1 MRNNHFG
8 RGRTSRGCFVAAS
21 AATIALSVLITGCGG
36 GSASKSNDSGTS
48 VATSGETTITATPA
62 GINPVV
68 ASAAYTLPAGLSFN
82 SVPLAAVPNRTT
94 PNWGAEEAPV
104 GWNYTAEYP
113 SRSACAAGEGAT
125 FEVGPGRAYAE
136 LRDVPWLKLLPCD
149 QVNVFYRPAPY
160 KDIVY
165 LGARGAK
172 DKWITL
178 RGIPGAAGE
187 LPILDGDGAV
197 MPVGTG
203 ANTWSDIAG
212 MIIIKRPDAP
222 EAMLSANYKPG
233 YLHITGLHIRNARPP
248 QSVTNLA
255 GNVVQWNAFT
265 GGIYVN
271 GAEKVAITYCELAD
285 NGLGIFA
292 NSTNGE
298 MLQTRNLLVAR
309 NYIHGNG
316 NPYNFSTH
324 NAYSEGIATV
334 YEFNYFGEPT
344 ANSYGDNI
352 KERST
357 GIVFRYNYVE
367 SGSNLL
373 SLRDAQS
380 NFDNEKDQVDSFGER
395 MNDSA
400 FVYANTWVT
409 RKYPDAILSHGD
421 GNSASNGVP
430 SQVRRGAVYF
440 HGNRVVTMVD
450 NQGYWENNA
459 YYDTQGV
466 SMFHLWNVAQ
476 TTVSAVNNLFYSTS
490 LTQGATPAPLALFE
504 WQGWADFKSNW
515 ANNFML
521 YRIGAGP
528 GYSSSL
534 PVGVP
539 FDGTGI
545 GGLTA
550 SASDPGFVD
559 IAASNFA
566 TTQASPFA
574 SLTGALATAVTKR
587 GLVPVADPVA
597 RPFTSN

>member
-1 MRNNHFG
+1 MRTKISG
-8 RGRTSRGCFVAAS
+8 RGHTSWAGVAAF
-21 AATIALSVLITGCGG
+21 AATAALSMTIAGCGG
-36 GSASKSNDSGTS
+36 GATNKTVDGSTTTSSG
-48 VATSGETTITATPA
+48 GEANFTATPA
-62 GINPVV
+62 GVNPAV
-68 ASAAYTLPAGLSFN
+68 ASATYALPAGLSFA
-82 SVPLAAVPNRTT
+82 SVPLPAVPARTA
-94 PNWGAEEAPV
+94 PNWGAEEVAT

-113 SRSACAAGEGAT
+113 SRSACAVGEGAT

-149 QVNVFYRPAPY
+149 QVNVFYRATPY

-178 RGIPGAAGE
+178 RGIPGPAGE
-187 LPILDGDGAV
+187 LPVLDGDGAV

-203 ANTWSDIAG
+203 ANQWSDIAG

-222 EAMLSANYKPG
+222 EATLSANYKPG
-233 YLHITGLHIRNARPP
+233 YLHVTGLSIRNARPP

-271 GAEKVAITYCELAD
+271 GAEKVAITYCDLGD

-334 YEFNYFGEPT
+334 YEFNYFAPPQ
-344 ANSYGDNI
+344 AQSYGDNI

-430 SQVRRGAVYF
+430 SQVRRGAIYF
-440 HGNRVVTMVD
+440 HANRVVTTVD
-450 NQGYWENNA
+450 NQGYWENNN
-459 YYDTQGV
+459 YYNDQGV
-466 SMFHLWNVAQ
+466 TMFHLWNVAQ

-490 LTQGATPAPLALFE
+490 LTQGAPTAPLALFE
-504 WQGWADFKSNW
+504 WQGWADFRSNW
-515 ANNFML
+515 ANNFMP

-539 FDGTGI
+539 FDGTGL
-545 GGLTA
+545 GGLA
-550 SASDPGFVD
+550 PSAADPGFKD
-559 IAASNFA
+559 FAASDY
-566 TTQASPFA
+566 TTTAVSPFA
-574 SLTGALATAVTKR
+574 SLTGTLSQAVTKR
-587 GLVPVADPVA
+587 GLVPIADPVG